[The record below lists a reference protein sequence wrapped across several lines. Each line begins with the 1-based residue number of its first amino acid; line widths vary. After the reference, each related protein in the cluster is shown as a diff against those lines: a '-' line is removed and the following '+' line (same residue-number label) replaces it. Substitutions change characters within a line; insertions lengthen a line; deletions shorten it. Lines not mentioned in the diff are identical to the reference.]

1 MFFKKKKVKEDFL
14 PFGNETNLSENKK
27 ENSESL
33 NIDNYLF
40 DSSIK
45 KLNSL
50 IGLESVKTD
59 ILSIVQLQKINSIKQ
74 SRGIKIPIISNHLIF
89 SGNPGTGK
97 TTVARII
104 ADIYKALNIVEH
116 GQLIEV
122 DRSGLIGKYQ
132 GETELKTKEVI
143 ESAKGG
149 ILFIDEAYTLS
160 QSENDYGQR
169 AIEVLLKEME
179 DNRNDFIVIAA
190 GYTDQMNLFLQ
201 SNPGLAS
208 RFGRVIKFED
218 YSTYELYEIMIKYSK
233 EYGYELESTSKNIL
247 MDYFS
252 EAVKKP
258 HFANGRFVRLLI
270 ETCIKTQAIRLSDEN
285 KINVSIN
292 DADLRT
298 ITINDIKAAIKLL

>member
-27 ENSESL
+27 ENSETL

-74 SRGIKIPIISNHLIF
+74 SRGIKVPIISNHLIF

-218 YSTYELYEIMIKYSK
+218 YSPYELYEIMVKYSK
-233 EYGYELESTSKNIL
+233 EYGYELEQNGKELLI
-247 MDYFS
+247 DYFS
-252 EAVKKP
+252 EAVKTS

-270 ETCIKTQAIRLSDEN
+270 ETSIKAQAMRLSDEN
-285 KINVSIN
+285 KINVSID
-292 DADLRT
+292 DADLKT
-298 ITINDIKAAIKLL
+298 ITVNDIKAAIKLL

>member
-74 SRGIKIPIISNHLIF
+74 SRGIKVPIISNHLIF

-218 YSTYELYEIMIKYSK
+218 YSPYELYEIMTKYSK
-233 EYGYELESTSKNIL
+233 EYGYELEQNGKELLI
-247 MDYFS
+247 DYFS
-252 EAVKKP
+252 EAVKTS

-270 ETCIKTQAIRLSDEN
+270 ETSIKAQAMRLSDEN
-285 KINVSIN
+285 KINVSID
-292 DADLRT
+292 DADLKT
-298 ITINDIKAAIKLL
+298 ITVNDIKAAIKL